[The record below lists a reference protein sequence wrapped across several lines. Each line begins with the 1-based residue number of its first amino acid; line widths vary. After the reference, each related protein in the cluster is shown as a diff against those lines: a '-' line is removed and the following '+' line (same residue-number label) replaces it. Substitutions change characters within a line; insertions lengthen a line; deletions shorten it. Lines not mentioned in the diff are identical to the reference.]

1 MHYDL
6 ILYLKKSTRKGY
18 VGLKFKLSILFI
30 LIFLGIFLS
39 ISFIRFYNNINSY
52 NNPNGTLVE
61 GIAVLTGGK
70 GRIAKGIKLFKSSP
84 GSYLIISGV
93 DKNIKNIDIVP
104 KELLKNNRVFID
116 RKSETTIDNAEA
128 IIKWA
133 KQYRIGNIRIITSD
147 YHMPRSMLILLRQSK
162 SLNFYADPVISDIH
176 SRDTWVNNSK
186 LLIFL
191 IEEYLKFL
199 FCYLVL

>member
-1 MHYDL
+1 M
-6 ILYLKKSTRKGY
+6 
-18 VGLKFKLSILFI
+18 KFKLSILFI
-30 LIFLGIFLS
+30 LIFSGIFFS
-39 ISFIRFYNNINSY
+39 ISFINFIIILRAI
-52 NNPNGTLVE
+52 TLTNCTPLE

-84 GSYLIISGV
+84 NSYLIISGV

-133 KQYRIGNIRIITSD
+133 NQYRIGNIRIITSD
-147 YHMPRSMLILLRQSK
+147 YHMPRSMLILLRKSN

-176 SRDTWVNNSK
+176 
-186 LLIFL
+186 
-191 IEEYLKFL
+191 Y
-199 FCYLVL
+199 

>member
-1 MHYDL
+1 MFF
-6 ILYLKKSTRKGY
+6 S
-18 VGLKFKLSILFI
+18 V
-30 LIFLGIFLS
+30 
-39 ISFIRFYNNINSY
+39 SFMGFYNNIKSY
-52 NNPNGTLVE
+52 NTPSVAPTE

-93 DKNIKNIDIVP
+93 DKKIKNIDIIP
-104 KELLKNNRVFID
+104 IELLKNNRVFID
-116 RKSETTIDNAEA
+116 RKSETTIDNSKA

-133 KQYRIGNIRIITSD
+133 NQYRIGNIRIITSD
-147 YHMPRSMLILLRQSK
+147 YHMPRSMLILLRKSK
-162 SLNFYADPVISDIH
+162 SINFYADPVISDIH
-176 SRDTWVNNSK
+176 SRDTWISNSK

>member
-1 MHYDL
+1 M
-6 ILYLKKSTRKGY
+6 
-18 VGLKFKLSILFI
+18 KFKLSILFI
-30 LIFLGIFLS
+30 LIFSGIFFS
-39 ISFIRFYNNINSY
+39 IGFMGFHNSIKSY
-52 NNPNGTLVE
+52 NTSNETSVE

-70 GRIAKGIKLFKSSP
+70 GRIGKGIKLFKNSP

-104 KELLKNNRVFID
+104 TELLKNNRVFID

-147 YHMPRSMLILLRQSK
+147 YHMPRSMLILLRKSK
-162 SLNFYADPVISDIH
+162 SINFYADPVVSDIH
-176 SRDTWVNNSK
+176 SRDTWISNSK

-199 FCYLVL
+199 FCYFGIIKI

>member
-1 MHYDL
+1 M
-6 ILYLKKSTRKGY
+6 KS
-18 VGLKFKLSILFI
+18 KFSILFI
-30 LIFLGIFLS
+30 LIFLGIFSQLVLLG
-39 ISFIRFYNNINSY
+39 FYNNINSY
-52 NNPNGTLVE
+52 NITNGTPLE

-70 GRIAKGIKLFKSSP
+70 GRIAKGIKLFKSSSP

-133 KQYRIGNIRIITSD
+133 NQYRIGNIRIITSD
-147 YHMPRSMLILLRQSK
+147 YHMPRSMLILLRKSK
-162 SLNFYADPVISDIH
+162 SLNFYADPVISNIH

-186 LLIFL
+186 LLIF
-191 IEEYLKFL
+191 
-199 FCYLVL
+199 

>member
-1 MHYDL
+1 M
-6 ILYLKKSTRKGY
+6 KS
-18 VGLKFKLSILFI
+18 KLSILFI
-30 LIFLGIFLS
+30 LIFLVIFFS

-52 NNPNGTLVE
+52 NIPNGALLE

-93 DKNIKNIDIVP
+93 DKNIKNIDIIP

-133 KQYRIGNIRIITSD
+133 KQYRIGNIRIIID

-162 SLNFYADPVISDIH
+162 SLNFYADPVIVIH
-176 SRDTWVNNSK
+176 TRDT
-186 LLIFL
+186 LLIIL
-191 IEEYLKFL
+191 N
-199 FCYLVL
+199 C